1 MFDPILWSDL
11 PWGTSV
17 HVPISVSI
25 GFSVSTK
32 ADAPSHHN
40 FFFFDYFHTDWDS
53 SQDHIRSSHIHL
65 HSFHKLV
72 VLPKVIEI
80 NSYVCAIR
88 TNPEILNRVLNLP

>member
-25 GFSVSTK
+25 GFFVSTK
-32 ADAPSHHN
+32 ADAPSHPN
-40 FFFFDYFHTDWDS
+40 FFFDYFHTDWDS

-80 NSYVCAIR
+80 NSFVCAIR
-88 TNPEILNRVLNLP
+88 TNPEVLDRVLNLP